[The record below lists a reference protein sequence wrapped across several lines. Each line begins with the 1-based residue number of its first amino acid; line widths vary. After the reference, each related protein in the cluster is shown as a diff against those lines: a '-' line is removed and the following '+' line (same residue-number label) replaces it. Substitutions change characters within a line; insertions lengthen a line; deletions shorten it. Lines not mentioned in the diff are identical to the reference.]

1 MRPDQDV
8 DLAFAKVGEDA
19 LGLGRAPEPRDHLDA
34 HGEVPVPVA
43 ERVPVLLGED
53 GRRREHQR
61 LLAVD
66 RDRERCANRD
76 LGLAEADV
84 AADEPVHRVRRLE
97 VLLDGLDR
105 ALLILRL
112 AVRELGLE
120 PLEPLVVERVRG
132 AGRLLPLCVE
142 ADQVARELVHAFAR
156 ARLEPV
162 PRLAAELRQRRR
174 FRVGTD
180 VARDLA
186 DLLVRHVQPVV
197 AAKREEEIVARDVRD
212 RLRLEA
218 EQLADA
224 VVLVDDE
231 VAGAQVGERLQR
243 AAAHP
248 PRARRTATE
257 DLRVGKQDEREVAP
271 DEAAARRSDR
281 EHEARA
287 RSGSPSPSSSTRAS
301 IRRSMFW
308 VRSASPLCGN
318 ATTTRL
324 PALTSP
330 ESSFSASARPRA
342 AIAGFCASNENG
354 WPDGSGSS
362 SLDAFQVEVV
372 APELLE
378 PDAFHLAELP
388 HQVGRTVEDGHEI
401 LGNARSFTFFFEQQ
415 TVVGIERV
423 EPALGRRIDDRVVD
437 RVQRALRERRERA
450 HLLDLVAEE
459 LDADRLA
466 AGRREDVDQA
476 AAHRELPA
484 VVDALDALVAR
495 ERERLRQALDARL
508 GADHDADRLGPLVAR
523 WDPLGERRRGGPHET
538 ARGEHVERARP
549 LADEVRR
556 RGEPRLPAHAAARQ
570 ERDPLGAQVPA
581 RRLGEVARVGVLGR
595 QRDEPAPE
603 LLVERRDDERQ
614 RRVRDARADGKRL
627 GELAQALAP
636 LDLAEERVQ
645 HGKLERRTVHDERR
659 DSRPAGCPWY
669 PRDR

>member
-1 MRPDQDV
+1 M
-8 DLAFAKVGEDA
+8 
-19 LGLGRAPEPRDHLDA
+19 
-34 HGEVPVPVA
+34 
-43 ERVPVLLGED
+43 
-53 GRRREHQR
+53 
-61 LLAVD
+61 
-66 RDRERCANRD
+66 
-76 LGLAEADV
+76 
-84 AADEPVHRVRRLE
+84 
-97 VLLDGLDR
+97 
-105 ALLILRL
+105 
-112 AVRELGLE
+112 
-120 PLEPLVVERVRG
+120 
-132 AGRLLPLCVE
+132 
-142 ADQVARELVHAFAR
+142 
-156 ARLEPV
+156 
-162 PRLAAELRQRRR
+162 
-174 FRVGTD
+174 
-180 VARDLA
+180 
-186 DLLVRHVQPVV
+186 
-197 AAKREEEIVARDVRD
+197 
-212 RLRLEA
+212 
-218 EQLADA
+218 
-224 VVLVDDE
+224 
-231 VAGAQVGERLQR
+231 
-243 AAAHP
+243 
-248 PRARRTATE
+248 
-257 DLRVGKQDEREVAP
+257 
-271 DEAAARRSDR
+271 
-281 EHEARA
+281 
-287 RSGSPSPSSSTRAS
+287 
-301 IRRSMFW
+301 
-308 VRSASPLCGN
+308 
-318 ATTTRL
+318 
-324 PALTSP
+324 TSP

-388 HQVGRTVEDGHEI
+388 HQIGRTVENGHEI
-401 LGNARSFTFFFEQQ
+401 VGNSRSFTLFFEQQ
-415 TVVGIERV
+415 AVVGIERV
-423 EPALGRRIDDRVVD
+423 EPALGRRIDDRVLD

-508 GADHDADRLGPLVAR
+508 RADHDADRLRPLVAW
-523 WDPLGERRRGGPHET
+523 WDPLGERRRRRPHET

-595 QRDEPAPE
+595 QRDEPAAE

-614 RRVRDARADGKRL
+614 RRVRDARADGERL

-659 DSRPAGCPWY
+659 DTRPAGLH
-669 PRDR
+669 RSSASR